1 MATTSS
7 KSRLARFWHRISG
20 IGDQQGRGESASNFE
35 KVRTDEQ
42 AFESIDRG
50 TLFVPINK
58 IVGSVGRY
66 HDFDAHF
73 RPKGY
78 DSDERLNDIMK
89 KMREGKVMP
98 PISLY
103 QIKDHY
109 YILDGHHRYAA
120 ARELGHQEIRSCI
133 LELLPSKDTIEN
145 RLYRERTEFR
155 DRYHLSASIDL
166 TEMGQFPVLEEQ
178 IEEHRQFLESERN
191 SAVSAPEAAA
201 DWYKTIYLP
210 LRTLIVSSNLTRSFR
225 SRSAD
230 DLYLYISLHQWKMD
244 KYRTYGKGIDKL
256 IPKNMEEFRKK
267 MAQHTDQN
275 YPEMRREINV
285 FVLMNVEGRHE
296 NKIMDKLYA
305 LEEVREV
312 HSVHGAIDIIFRV
325 RLMRDLLSSDAEL
338 ISQFMQST
346 IRQWQGV
353 VSTQTLLPG
362 LSRVKDL

>member
-1 MATTSS
+1 MATTFSTSKIGRFFNRIFGSGNEKSS
-7 KSRLARFWHRISG
+7 AVST
-20 IGDQQGRGESASNFE
+20 SNFE
-35 KVRTDEQ
+35 KVRTAEE

-50 TLFVPINK
+50 TLFIPINK

-78 DSDERLNDIMK
+78 DSEERLHDIMK
-89 KMREGKVMP
+89 KMREGRPVP

-103 QIKDHY
+103 QIKDSY

-155 DRYHLSASIDL
+155 DRHRLSTSIEL

-178 IEEHRQFLESERN
+178 IEEHRQFLEQERN
-191 SAVSAPEAAA
+191 GSVNQAEAAA

-210 LRTLIVSSNLTRSFR
+210 LRALIVSSNLARSFKTR
-225 SRSAD
+225 TVD
-230 DLYLYISLHQWKMD
+230 DLYLYISLHQWKMG
-244 KYRTYGKGIDKL
+244 KTRTYGKGIDKL

-296 NKIMDKLYA
+296 NKIMDKLFA
-305 LEEVREV
+305 LDEVREV
-312 HSVHGAIDIIFRV
+312 HSVHGAIDIIIRV
-325 RLMRDLLSSDAEL
+325 KLMRDLLSSDAEL

-362 LSRVKDL
+362 VSRVKDL

>member
-1 MATTSS
+1 MATTFS
-7 KSRLARFWHRISG
+7 KSNMLKQIAKIFQSR
-20 IGDQQGRGESASNFE
+20 GRDEEIEASTNFE
-35 KVRTDEQ
+35 KVRTDEE

-50 TLFVPINK
+50 TLSVPINK

-73 RPKGY
+73 KPRGY
-78 DSDERLNDIMK
+78 DSDERLHEIMK
-89 KMREGKVMP
+89 KMREGRRIP

-103 QIKDHY
+103 QIKDSF

-120 ARELGHQEIRSCI
+120 ARELGHQEIRACI

-145 RLYRERTEFR
+145 KLYRERAEFR
-155 DRYHLSASIDL
+155 DRFNLTQAVEL

-178 IEEHRQFLESERN
+178 IEEHRQFLEQEQGK
-191 SAVSAPEAAA
+191 AVSESEAAA
-201 DWYKTIYLP
+201 DWFKTIYLP
-210 LRTLIVSSNLTRSFR
+210 LRTLIMSSNLSRSFR
-225 SRSAD
+225 TRTVD
-230 DLYLYISLHQWKMD
+230 DLCLYISLHQWKMG
-244 KYRTYGKGIDKL
+244 KNRTYGKGIDKL

-267 MAQHTDQN
+267 MAEHSDQK

-296 NKIMDKLYA
+296 NKIMDKLWA
-305 LEEVREV
+305 LDAVREV
-312 HSVHGAIDIIFRV
+312 HSVHGAIDIIIRV
-325 RLMRDLLSSDAEL
+325 KLMRDLLSSDAEL
-338 ISQFMQST
+338 ISQFMQTT

-362 LSRVKDL
+362 VSRVKDL

>member
-7 KSRLARFWHRISG
+7 KSKMQRFVDKFFGSREKKSTT
-20 IGDQQGRGESASNFE
+20 EVSSNFE
-35 KVRTDEQ
+35 KVRTAEQ

-50 TLFVPINK
+50 TLLVPINK

-78 DSDERLNDIMK
+78 DSDERLHDIMK
-89 KMREGKVMP
+89 KMREGRPVP

-103 QIKDHY
+103 QIKDSY

-120 ARELGHQEIRSCI
+120 ARELGQSEIRSCI

-155 DRYHLSASIDL
+155 DRYHLSGSIEL
-166 TEMGQFPVLEEQ
+166 TEMGQFSILEEQ
-178 IEEHRQFLESERN
+178 IEEHRQFLEQELN
-191 SAVSAPEAAA
+191 KTVSPVDAAA

-210 LRTLIVSSNLTRSFR
+210 LRTLIESSNLSSSFQ
-225 SRSAD
+225 SRTVD
-230 DLYLYISLHQWKMD
+230 DLYLYISLHQWKRG
-244 KYRTYGKGIDKL
+244 KTRTYGKGIDQL
-256 IPKNMEEFRKK
+256 IPKNMEEFREK

-305 LEEVREV
+305 LDPVREV
-312 HSVHGAIDIIFRV
+312 HSVHGAIDIIIRV
-325 RLMRDLLSSDAEL
+325 KLMRDLLSSDAEL
-338 ISQFMQST
+338 ISQFLQST
-346 IRQWQGV
+346 IRQWPGV

-362 LSRVKDL
+362 VSRVKDL